1 MKIMTLQKVVKT
13 IKKMDAETAVNESML
28 TDLIDHGCIPSYM
41 HGNRTVTEFDAVV
54 LCLNRMLGMEDSD
67 QIPRVRTIRGA
78 VRELKI
84 IHPDIGIGEDQIRTA
99 VGRGWVDTIR
109 IGCRAYLCMQ
119 QFEEPYVRRFIDLAL
134 TAVERKQTTSDH
146 AAEQVG
152 VLLKKSSGVP
162 MVKRVRHE
170 R

>member
-1 MKIMTLQKVVKT
+1 
-13 IKKMDAETAVNESML
+13 
-28 TDLIDHGCIPSYM
+28 
-41 HGNRTVTEFDAVV
+41 
-54 LCLNRMLGMEDSD
+54 
-67 QIPRVRTIRGA
+67 
-78 VRELKI
+78 
-84 IHPDIGIGEDQIRTA
+84 
-99 VGRGWVDTIR
+99 
-109 IGCRAYLCMQ
+109 MQ

-134 TAVERKQTTSDH
+134 IAVERKQTTSDH